1 MSWPLQV
8 FIYVSTQVDSGWE
21 DMHWTLLSLV
31 TVAYKSMSRRLFTR
45 AWITCS
51 GLYGWRRW
59 YPFFQYHFL
68 STVSH
73 GEVESQKLFPLPWK
87 NVVRLILVPVD
98 VAAVSSRVQRSYH
111 IKMHWLQ
118 RSAPP
123 QALAISLSPWA
134 LAAKQVI
141 GVPCWLPS
149 TAQSLFFCTWSSC

>member
-31 TVAYKSMSRRLFTR
+31 VCKSMGRRLFTG

-59 YPFFQYHFL
+59 YPFFQYHL
-68 STVSH
+68 QSTVSH

-87 NVVRLILVPVD
+87 SVVRLSLVPVD
-98 VAAVSSRVQRSYH
+98 VVAVSSRVQRSYH
-111 IKMHWLQ
+111 VKMQ
-118 RSAPP
+118 P
-123 QALAISLSPWA
+123 QALAVCLPPWA
-134 LAAKQVI
+134 LAAKRVI
-141 GVPCWLPS
+141 AVPCWLPS
-149 TAQSLFFCTWSSC
+149 TVQSLFFCTWSSC